1 MEDKEKIK
9 QELAAAELY
18 KAMTNQSQQAD
29 PRTLDNQCC
38 DKCKRDKC
46 KHDIFEK
53 KYIIKKVIQ
62 NGQEFDAPMPVFV
75 CAKCGTIIKSMREDL
90 CIDEYANKP
99 ITKATTLII

>member
-38 DKCKRDKC
+38 DKC

-99 ITKATTLII
+99 ITKSSTLII